1 MPRRFLFFPS
11 RTGVVISKAQQC
23 VRCSG
28 RRIVMAPTQL
38 QVVVHRGAKDGDRVT
53 LRGMAHERPGSIAGY
68 DAPKM
73 QTSSPPD
80 CS

>member
-1 MPRRFLFFPS
+1 
-11 RTGVVISKAQQC
+11 
-23 VRCSG
+23 
-28 RRIVMAPTQL
+28 MAPTQL